1 MLQVSGRTEL
11 APSPSGAEARVRVTV
26 TEESFS
32 AFVEKRRERAVRIAF
47 RLLGGDVGAA
57 EDAAQNAFLRA
68 YRGLAK
74 FRGESSLDTWFH
86 SILVREV
93 NRQRRW
99 RGLRQMLSLDAQ
111 RLPEPADPR
120 PQGDALLRRRIAAA
134 LERLSPA
141 QRETFVLIHLEGFS
155 ISEAAAVLGKA
166 PGTLKSHL
174 HRALVSLRETLGDLR
189 GGTHEQSR

>member
-1 MLQVSGRTEL
+1 
-11 APSPSGAEARVRVTV
+11 V

-111 RLPEPADPR
+111 TLPEPADPR